1 MIKRTLSILLAVCM
15 LCCLCACA
23 RRPPAND
30 ALAPKR
36 VVAANRSMADL
47 WLLAGG
53 ELAGATEDAMELE
66 GVDGETKVIG
76 TTEKLNLEAIVAL
89 EPELVL
95 LSATIP
101 AHKTAR
107 NTLEEMQI
115 PCMSLEIDSFD
126 DYDSAMQTLT
136 AMTGREDLYKTNVQ
150 DVRARIDEI
159 LKKSDGTQASFLA
172 IRISPSKTVALKNDY
187 FSCDIISSFGL
198 QNVAQDDTAR
208 GSSIRTPTSTS
219 PPGTA
224 CRRHRMIGFTCSRR
238 SCSSLNQT
246 PDGTKPMPTSTVSS
260 GNRKLYLIAPALLLA
275 GLALSLFGPGGE
287 LTPARL
293 FGAMLRPGSG
303 SPESLIFWSLR
314 VPRTLA
320 VLLCGGALSAA
331 GLLLQRTLH
340 NDLASPGILGI
351 NAGAGFFALLAG
363 LLLPGAL
370 LARGLFAFAGAMGA
384 VGIVLLLSR
393 RIGSS
398 KSSILLLGIAVSTM
412 MTALS
417 NGIVTA
423 FPEAVPDKVA
433 FSLGGFH
440 AISARQIVFSV
451 CAVIP
456 ALALCF
462 FLHRGIGM
470 LALGDEACFGLG
482 LDPKKMRAVTLVC
495 ASVLAAAAVS
505 ICGLL
510 GSMGLIVPNCVRLM
524 GARTVRSQLGLSIVY
539 GGGFLLLC
547 DSLIRLLF
555 YPFELPVGLLLSAL
569 GAPFFIFLLARRRR
583 RAAE

>member
-1 MIKRTLSILLAVCM
+1 
-15 LCCLCACA
+15 
-23 RRPPAND
+23 
-30 ALAPKR
+30 
-36 VVAANRSMADL
+36 
-47 WLLAGG
+47 
-53 ELAGATEDAMELE
+53 
-66 GVDGETKVIG
+66 
-76 TTEKLNLEAIVAL
+76 
-89 EPELVL
+89 
-95 LSATIP
+95 
-101 AHKTAR
+101 
-107 NTLEEMQI
+107 
-115 PCMSLEIDSFD
+115 
-126 DYDSAMQTLT
+126 
-136 AMTGREDLYKTNVQ
+136 
-150 DVRARIDEI
+150 
-159 LKKSDGTQASFLA
+159 
-172 IRISPSKTVALKNDY
+172 
-187 FSCDIISSFGL
+187 
-198 QNVAQDDTAR
+198 
-208 GSSIRTPTSTS
+208 
-219 PPGTA
+219 
-224 CRRHRMIGFTCSRR
+224 
-238 SCSSLNQT
+238 
-246 PDGTKPMPTSTVSS
+246 MPTSTVSS

-293 FGAMLRPGSG
+293 FVAMLRPGSG

-482 LDPKKMRAVTLVC
+482 LDPKKMRAVTLVS

-510 GSMGLIVPNCVRLM
+510 GFMGLIVPNCVRLM